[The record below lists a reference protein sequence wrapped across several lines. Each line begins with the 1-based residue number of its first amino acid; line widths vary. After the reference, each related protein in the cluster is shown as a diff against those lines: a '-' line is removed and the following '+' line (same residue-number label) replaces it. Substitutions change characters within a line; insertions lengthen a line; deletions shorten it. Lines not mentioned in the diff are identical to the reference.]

1 MNRVPEGLLSAQL
14 SRGGPLFGMRTD
26 ARGCMKTLNSQ
37 QYRELFSV
45 FCITHFPIPAHNS
58 IPV

>member
-26 ARGCMKTLNSQ
+26 ARGCMKTLKSQ

-45 FCITHFPIPAHNS
+45 LPIFDPGHNA
-58 IPV
+58 IPL